1 MSTAAQ
7 LAANQSNAQLSTG
20 PRTPEGKA
28 TAARNSLR
36 HGLTSAEL
44 IIAPGE
50 ESEFNAFLE
59 SFTRDLRPEGALE
72 TVFFNDIVHAAW
84 QKRRARFLEAR
95 VTEDT
100 PEAFRDLDRLRRYH
114 GYWDRLFHRA
124 YRQLQTLQRER
135 ATAAPAPGPIPT
147 VIDRTQAPRKSGLNP
162 ALLPVPASPASTK
175 PSRPTPSPPHWLRF
189 ASPRRRPSNDPSSRR
204 ANP

>member
-162 ALLPVPASPASTK
+162 ALLPRPRLASFDKAF
-175 PSRPTPSPPHWLRF
+175 PPHALPAAL
-189 ASPRRRPSNDPSSRR
+189 ASFRKPAPE
-204 ANP
+204 AVK